1 MTGTWQTAWV
11 TGASSGIGCAL
22 ALALAKGGVKVAA
35 SARSADKLAELA
47 SLDARIAPYPLDVR
61 DAVATGDTARA
72 IAAGLGPIDLAV
84 LNAGVWEPMSTRA
97 FSATKVANTM
107 AVNVQG
113 IANGVEALL
122 PAMIER
128 GSGHIAMVASVAG
141 YRGLSPATSAYGPSK
156 AAIINLAETLRNDLA
171 ARGIAV
177 SLISP
182 GYVETPM
189 TGANRFPMPFMI
201 GADDAAQ
208 RIVRGLRKRRF
219 EIAFPWQL
227 VALMKL
233 SRLLPYPLFFWYART
248 FLAPVR
254 RGEQRGQT
262 PRDRR

>member
-1 MTGTWQTAWV
+1 MAERWRTAWV
-11 TGASSGIGCAL
+11 TGASSGLGRAL
-22 ALALAKGGVKVAA
+22 ALVLAKGGVKVAA

-47 SLDARIAPYPLDVR
+47 RLDAGIVPFPLDVR
-61 DAVATGDTARA
+61 DAAATASAAGS
-72 IAAGLGPIDLAV
+72 IAARLGPIDLAV
-84 LNAGVWEPMSTRA
+84 LNAGVWEPMSTRS
-97 FSATKVANTM
+97 FSAAKIAHAM

-113 IANGVEALL
+113 VANGVEAVL
-122 PAMIER
+122 PAMMER

-141 YRGLSPATSAYGPSK
+141 YRGLSPATAAYGPSK

-177 SLISP
+177 SLVSP

-189 TGANRFPMPFMI
+189 TAANRFPMPFMI

-208 RIVRGLRKRRF
+208 RIVRGLRRRRF

-233 SRLLPYPLFFWYART
+233 ARVMPYPMYFWYART

-254 RGEQRGQT
+254 RRAE
-262 PRDRR
+262 PRD